1 MLFHHVLTFVNTA
14 TLGASVVAAASSIT
28 KSRLPLRSTS
38 LDIEELTS
46 KLLHGP
52 IHQPEVY
59 TRAVSILESLE
70 AAPSCYR
77 MATLTLI
84 NSCQS
89 LERSK
94 TAEVALAEVREEY
107 ATRLAI
113 CEFMGARV
121 AFPPQCN
128 LFVPQDRG
136 CKKRVSFS
144 FWDKPRGDSTGSQ
157 FTGDTCYRDVGSAQ
171 VKQCL
176 SALHARPQWWT
187 SYSNALQNV
196 VVVCQAS
203 RSSVEKG
210 KLDDELT
217 RFFELCVLCTCLWNI
232 LPTGY
237 TAAV

>member
-1 MLFHHVLTFVNTA
+1 M
-14 TLGASVVAAASSIT
+14 
-28 KSRLPLRSTS
+28 
-38 LDIEELTS
+38 
-46 KLLHGP
+46 
-52 IHQPEVY
+52 
-59 TRAVSILESLE
+59 E
-70 AAPSCYR
+70 AAPSCHR

-94 TAEVALAEVREEY
+94 TAEVALTEVREEY

-113 CEFMGARV
+113 CEFMGAKV

-136 CKKRVSFS
+136 CKRRFSFS
-144 FWDKPRGDSTGSQ
+144 LWDRPRGDSASSQ
-157 FTGDTCYRDVGSAQ
+157 FTGDACYRDVSSAQ

-203 RSSVEKG
+203 RSSIEKG
-210 KLDDELT
+210 KLDGELM
-217 RFFELCVLCTCLWNI
+217 RFLDFSVL
-232 LPTGY
+232 
-237 TAAV
+237 